1 VNITLRKNRVQR
13 GKVVLIFFKTRSENG
28 KKSKEQKEQKEQKE
42 PELSFDDYKVE
53 CGKWKRGRPQQN
65 LIKEK
70 KSQENRRNGTLLLL
84 L

>member
-1 VNITLRKNRVQR
+1 MNITLRKNRVQR

-28 KKSKEQKEQKEQKE
+28 KKSKEQKE

-53 CGKWKRGRPQQN
+53 CGKWKRGRPPQN